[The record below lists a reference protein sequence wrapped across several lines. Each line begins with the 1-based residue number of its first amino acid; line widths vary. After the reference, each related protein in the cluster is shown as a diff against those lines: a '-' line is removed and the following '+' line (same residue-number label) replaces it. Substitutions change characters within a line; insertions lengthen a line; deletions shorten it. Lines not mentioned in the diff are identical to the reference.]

1 MRSRRWHFV
10 VRFETMDCS
19 LVKGLVADLGP
30 ILSATRR
37 RRNCWKPRHN
47 FSQALFAN
55 RAAARA
61 RNFQEK
67 KEAYIGFL
75 EALHRSDVEQTREA
89 SMRAGHWKNRCDL
102 VASPSVRAVIEK
114 IFETNPDASG
124 NVHPDR
130 PKVIGDLRRRAFGL
144 GC

>member
-1 MRSRRWHFV
+1 M
-10 VRFETMDCS
+10 
-19 LVKGLVADLGP
+19 ADLGP
-30 ILSATRR
+30 ILSAAGVGGVVGSLVTTLV
-37 RRNCWKPRHN
+37 
-47 FSQALFAN
+47 QALFSN
-55 RAAARA
+55 RAATRA
-61 RNFQEK
+61 RDFQEK

-114 IFETNPDASG
+114 IFETNPDVNG

-130 PKVIGDLRRRAFGL
+130 PKVIGDLRRAMRSDL
-144 GC
+144 GVERY